1 MALRLHHDSPPS
13 ANETLTHIVGKAA
26 LSVAMGVEQCL
37 AHLPALRRYAWLL
50 TGDRHRADDLVQDTL
65 ERACV
70 KWSLWQPGTALKSWL
85 LTLMHNL
92 HLNQRR
98 DRRHDDHHLD
108 LDDVPEPSHEPF
120 ALAGER
126 LDLTWA
132 LGALRPAAREV
143 LLLVAVEEYSY
154 SEAAD
159 ILAVPIGTVM
169 SRLHR
174 AREQLRALMSDPD
187 PAAQLAPDRR
197 VPLRVV
203 KS

>member
-1 MALRLHHDSPPS
+1 
-13 ANETLTHIVGKAA
+13 
-26 LSVAMGVEQCL
+26 MGPEQCL
-37 AHLPALRRYAWLL
+37 PHVPALRRYAWLL

-65 ERACV
+65 ERACI

-98 DRRHDDHHLD
+98 DRRHDDNHLD
-108 LDDVPEPSHEPF
+108 LDDVPEASHEPF

-126 LDLTWA
+126 LDLARA
-132 LGALRPAAREV
+132 LATLRPTSREV
-143 LLLVAVEEYSY
+143 LLLVTVEEYSY
-154 SEAAD
+154 AETAR
-159 ILAVPIGTVM
+159 ILAVPVGTVM

-174 AREQLRALMSDPD
+174 AREQLRDLMRDPD
-187 PAAQLAPDRR
+187 PSALRPAPERPI
-197 VPLRVV
+197 PLRVV